1 MNSSREM
8 AIVLRALEVR
18 AQAQEAA
25 IRKDEAAAE
34 DAVRRAREEA
44 SEWADLASLVGGP
57 AAVESGRALV
67 RPQYE
72 QPVGSLSWSDA
83 FRDAR
88 ATLIE
93 AGIDPDSV
101 KLVVP
106 DALSVGDVA
115 AAIGIGALGAVTP
128 SLGGESSVRD
138 GLNQLQKAADKG
150 GLPGAVQMLF
160 GTETPAAFM
169 DAGAAGPYHRFVHGH
184 DLFWALPEGIK
195 SLGILPGISQVFQ
208 HLLRDVCGLTGIPLP
223 GSTMFA
229 ESIAA
234 NMGIELRELV
244 SPRDLSRYAGL
255 RMTDV
260 AATGTTSL
268 LLWVYGKLR
277 GIEGGSI
284 RAAKLGILAHG
295 FCFAGIAVA
304 SLIPG
309 LAAVAAHR
317 SHLNYLSL
325 VALAKNGLAL
335 SRATRTLRREN
346 ARRFDALEAGLRELE
361 TLRQSEAAELLDD
374 QFWSVAR
381 YQPGSEALH

>member
-1 MNSSREM
+1 M

-25 IRKDEAAAE
+25 IRKDEAAAG
-34 DAVRRAREEA
+34 AVVRRAREEA

-67 RPQYE
+67 PPQYE

-88 ATLIE
+88 ANLID

-101 KLVVP
+101 KLVFP

-150 GLPGAVQMLF
+150 GLPDAVQMLF

-244 SPRDLSRYAGL
+244 SPRDLSRYTGL

-317 SHLNYLSL
+317 SHLNYVSL

-374 QFWSVAR
+374 QFWAVAR

>member
-1 MNSSREM
+1 M

-34 DAVRRAREEA
+34 AAVRRAREEA

-57 AAVESGRALV
+57 AALESGRALV

-72 QPVGSLSWSDA
+72 QPVGSLSWRDA

-88 ATLIE
+88 ATLID

-150 GLPGAVQMLF
+150 GLPDAVQMLF

-244 SPRDLSRYAGL
+244 SPRDLSRYTGL

-317 SHLNYLSL
+317 SHLNYVSL

-374 QFWSVAR
+374 QFWAVAR
-381 YQPGSEALH
+381 YQPGPEALH